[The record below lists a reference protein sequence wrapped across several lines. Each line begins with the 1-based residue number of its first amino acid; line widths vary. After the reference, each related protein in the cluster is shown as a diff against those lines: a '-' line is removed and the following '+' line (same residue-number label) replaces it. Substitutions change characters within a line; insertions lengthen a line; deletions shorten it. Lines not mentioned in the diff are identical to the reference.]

1 MTSVLPQHTQHPTPF
16 TRATPSIL
24 LNPNTHPRP
33 FSLPT
38 SSYPSRSKQH
48 PSTQSFSS
56 SASSSDDVNTPSS
69 SDNATPPLSLSN
81 SLSLPYVSDDD
92 HLSPHSRTASAQ
104 ECVASTSRRSIR
116 FAPLPV
122 PRRAVLITEH
132 GEELPLPA
140 VFDDDDPSI
149 SRPTLCD
156 FPAQPS
162 PSLLLGGPV
171 AAPKQLSTIVTSDPS
186 SPRLQN
192 LRSPP
197 SSFKNRPPS
206 SPTPSTA
213 TVTPVTLSKRF
224 LPSFWHRSDDSRRPG
239 SRDSSSSR
247 DSSPPTFGIPL
258 GHWVSADASSRRGS
272 TSSTNGAPLSRA
284 RSNSSALPKPKRLL
298 NGRVYGARKHPHHLS
313 ANAFDNVPDKE
324 PEFVEW
330 GHGGMGSVQAG
341 GMWAKVQS
349 NQKLLIGHTEERG
362 RRGTPASPAD
372 EDDGSGMGWVKRR
385 REERERKKGE
395 EEAAREAASKTNV
408 VSTPSPVSDD
418 TSSPTSSQLS
428 VDHNVTT
435 VTPCQPT
442 PEDDDED
449 EDEDEEETKDD
460 LLDDESSCTEQDDDD
475 ATEEQCFK
483 QVLGAGVER
492 VSRHRD

>member
-1 MTSVLPQHTQHPTPF
+1 MTSVLPQHTQYPYSPRSTRF
-16 TRATPSIL
+16 TRATAGIL
-24 LNPNTHPRP
+24 LNPNTQRRP
-33 FSLPT
+33 FSLPN
-38 SSYPSRSKQH
+38 SSYPSRSNQH

-56 SASSSDDVNTPSS
+56 SASSEDVNTPSS
-69 SDNATPPLSLSN
+69 SDNATLPPSLSN

-92 HLSPHSRTASAQ
+92 HALHSITASAP

-149 SRPTLCD
+149 SRPTLCN

-162 PSLLLGGPV
+162 PSLLLGGV
-171 AAPKQLSTIVTSDPS
+171 VTPKQLSTIITPDPS
-186 SPRLQN
+186 PR
-192 LRSPP
+192 PP
-197 SSFKNRPPS
+197 SLLSLPSSAKNRPLS

-213 TVTPVTLSKRF
+213 TVTPITLSKRF
-224 LPSFWHRSDDSRRPG
+224 LPSFWHKSDDSRRPS

-247 DSSPPTFGIPL
+247 DGSPPSFGTPL
-258 GHWVSADASSRRGS
+258 SHWVSADASSRRGS
-272 TSSTNGAPLSRA
+272 TSSTNGAPLARA
-284 RSNSSALPKPKRLL
+284 RSVSSAPPKLKRML
-298 NGRVYGARKHPHHLS
+298 NGRVYGARKHPHNLS
-313 ANAFDNVPDKE
+313 STNAFDNVPDKE

-349 NQKLLIGHTEERG
+349 DQKLLIGHTDERG

-372 EDDGSGMGWVKRR
+372 EDDGGGMGWVKKR
-385 REERERKKGE
+385 REERERKKRE
-395 EEAAREAASKTNV
+395 EEAAREAASKTDV
-408 VSTPSPVSDD
+408 VSTSSPVSDD
-418 TSSPTSSQLS
+418 KPSPASSQLS

-435 VTPCQPT
+435 VTLSQPT
-442 PEDDDED
+442 PEDDDD
-449 EDEDEEETKDD
+449 EEDEEATKDES
-460 LLDDESSCTEQDDDD
+460 LDDESSCTEQEDDD
-475 ATEEQCFK
+475 AAEVRYLFPFLQPHHE
-483 QVLGAGVER
+483 
-492 VSRHRD
+492 